1 MNGAFMGRS
10 TPTTGFNGAM
20 ILCLYN
26 VDTLSLCMK
35 EFSLEKI
42 PYNVKPLNI
51 HVCMKEFGSK
61 CFFFFD
67 KMTSMRTYETI
78 FPI

>member
-1 MNGAFMGRS
+1 
-10 TPTTGFNGAM
+10 
-20 ILCLYN
+20 
-26 VDTLSLCMK
+26 MK

-42 PYNVKPLNI
+42 PDNVEPLSI

-61 CFFFFD
+61 FFFD